1 MIRKP
6 SISSGRKA
14 FTLIEL
20 LAVITIIGIL
30 ASLTVGV
37 TALVARKS
45 KVARTKA
52 ELAKIQLAIQNYHSQ
67 FGFYPPD
74 NLRDPYTLAV
84 DPAVNQLYYEL
95 TGAVFDRV
103 SRSYRVGASG
113 EGLPQLTY
121 NAVFGAG
128 TNIPGIYN
136 SSEVEA
142 NVRNFLSSSRSISV
156 EHIKESPPD
165 PFHIDALAVPVRWPI
180 NHNLAATDPRFVPPL
195 QGFASV
201 GVDGDGVAIDQRWV
215 NPWQYV
221 SSNPTNNPGEFDLWA
236 EIVIGDEIVV
246 IGNWEE
252 Q

>member
-1 MIRKP
+1 MRTFSKR
-6 SISSGRKA
+6 SIEQAAGRRA

-20 LAVITIIGIL
+20 LAVIAIIGVL

-37 TALVARKS
+37 TALVSRKS
-45 KVARTKA
+45 KEARTRA
-52 ELAKIQLAIQNYHSQ
+52 ELAKIELAIRNYHSK

-84 DPAVNQLYYEL
+84 DPEVNQLYYEL
-95 TGAVFDRV
+95 TGALFDRATGV
-103 SRSYRVGASG
+103 YRVGAGG
-113 EGLPQLTY
+113 EGISRATY

-128 TNIPGIYN
+128 TNVPGIFN
-136 SSEVEA
+136 SSESRA
-142 NVRNFLSSSRSISV
+142 NIRNFLAASRESHV

-165 PFHIDALAVPVRWPI
+165 AFHLDALAVPVRWPI
-180 NHNLAATDPRFVPPL
+180 SHPKADTDLRFVPPL
-195 QGFASV
+195 DGFASV
-201 GVDGDGVAIDQRWV
+201 GPGVDQRWV
-215 NPWQYV
+215 NPWRYV

-252 Q
+252 K